1 MGSLIGDYRNKTQ
14 VKITSRYDFKH
25 TRVGNINIL
34 INVGL
39 GKDEEP
45 GEMTFI
51 SVSSVQSLSCVRFIV
66 TP

>member
-14 VKITSRYDFKH
+14 VKITSGYDFKH
-25 TRVGNINIL
+25 TGVGNINIL
-34 INVGL
+34 IIVGI

-51 SVSSVQSLSCVRFIV
+51 SVSSVQ
-66 TP
+66 